1 MKPKSSNSRRFWQF
15 MFSANSDDRTRYQPV
30 AAITACSV
38 GLRSSLPWQ
47 ASIEMAHFS
56 QPEQIGA
63 LFVGFQND
71 LYEPQNASG
80 NLISRRI
87 NGLIR

>member
-1 MKPKSSNSRRFWQF
+1 
-15 MFSANSDDRTRYQPV
+15 
-30 AAITACSV
+30 
-38 GLRSSLPWQ
+38 
-47 ASIEMAHFS
+47 MAHFS
-56 QPEQIGA
+56 EPEQIGP

-87 NGLIR
+87 NGLIRLLILHARPAVDQG